1 MCPAPVANMA
11 SSGHDWQAE
20 LMDKI
25 PDTIVHYGR
34 FNPAHRTGGVE
45 AFATSLQLAFEQ
57 VQYLDS
63 SQDGPGSPAMQRVIA
78 HRLPVVCDNHLVMD
92 WPDGYPVIGFQHG
105 VAAEKKFVTR
115 SWTDWSLARKQAR
128 AARRKSTVWV
138 ACARWISDEFAR
150 RHGNP
155 AQHVIYHTV
164 DTDLFDGKL
173 ANRGSKLVLHD
184 GRSRHKGR
192 DLYPILQA
200 ALPDWRFEP
209 LSCPPQQVPERMRR
223 ARAFMHLSRYEGN
236 SIVCNEAMAM
246 GLPCL
251 FTRVGLMRDGEPLDV
266 RIVEVSHAYG
276 RSAGLIECVGSFL
289 EDLNGSAYSPRDW
302 IMQHTSQRSFVQG
315 WKDVMASWRSI
326 SADS

>member
-1 MCPAPVANMA
+1 M
-11 SSGHDWQAE
+11 E
-20 LMDKI
+20 KI
-25 PDTIVHYGR
+25 PGTIVHYGR

-45 AFATSLQLAFEQ
+45 AFATSLKLAFED

-63 SQDGPGSPAMQRVIA
+63 ANDGPGSPAMQRVVA
-78 HRLPVVCDNHLVMD
+78 HRLPVVCDNHLVTN
-92 WPDGYPVIGFQHG
+92 WPDGYPVVGFQHG

-150 RHGNP
+150 RHGNR
-155 AQHVIYHTV
+155 AQHVIYHTA
-164 DTDLFDGKL
+164 DTNRFDGKL
-173 ANRGSKLVLHD
+173 ANRGSTLILHD

-200 ALPDWRFEP
+200 ALPEWRFEP
-209 LSCPPQQVPERMRR
+209 LSCPTAQVPDRMRA

-251 FTRVGLMRDGEPLDV
+251 FTRVGLMRDGQPLDV
-266 RIVEVSHAYG
+266 STVEARQAYG
-276 RSAGLIECVGSFL
+276 RPADLVDCGRSFL
-289 EDLNGSAYSPRDW
+289 DGLNGSSYSPRDW
-302 IMQHTSQRSFVQG
+302 IMQHTSQRAFVQG
-315 WKDVMASWRSI
+315 WADVMASWRNMMRNGG
-326 SADS
+326 